1 MTLREKLPED
11 LKQAMK
17 NKDALRLSVIRMV
30 KAAVMNQEIA
40 KGHPLSDA
48 EVFEVLAK
56 EVKQRQDVMPE
67 YQKAGR
73 TETVASLTQEIQILQ
88 EYLPAQLS
96 EAELTAIIQE
106 TITAA
111 GATGKKDLGKVM
123 AALMPKV
130 KGRSDGKEVNR
141 IVNALLGP

>member
-1 MTLREKLPED
+1 MTLREQIPED

-17 NKDALRLSVIRMV
+17 NKDAVRLSVIRMV

-56 EVKQRQDVMPE
+56 EVKQRQDVIPE

-73 TETVASLTQEIQILQ
+73 AETVESLTREIQILQ

-96 EAELTAIIQE
+96 EAELTAIIRE
-106 TITAA
+106 TIAA
-111 GATGKKDLGKVM
+111 VGAAGKKDFGKVM
-123 AALMPKV
+123 TALMPQV
-130 KGRSDGKEVNR
+130 KGRADGKEVNR
-141 IVNALLGP
+141 IVNALIGA